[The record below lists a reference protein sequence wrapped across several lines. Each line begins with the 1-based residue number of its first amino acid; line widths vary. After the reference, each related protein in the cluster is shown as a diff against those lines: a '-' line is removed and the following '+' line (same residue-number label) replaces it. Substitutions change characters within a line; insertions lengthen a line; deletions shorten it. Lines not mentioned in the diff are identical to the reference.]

1 MKGNMNDL
9 IKQTKINIKEGKK
22 RVIEIESQIQEYEG
36 IIDAISFTEQRY
48 MVKSYYKKVDKC
60 YAELEEVLDSIE
72 RNKNIINALK
82 SAEEIVRRGEKCA

>member
-36 IIDAISFTEQRY
+36 IIDDETKKISCNCKRY
-48 MVKSYYKKVDKC
+48 RIFS
-60 YAELEEVLDSIE
+60 
-72 RNKNIINALK
+72 
-82 SAEEIVRRGEKCA
+82 